1 MTSATGPGDPIGT
14 PAPVGPSP
22 RPHPEPPDGRA
33 SAAAGAPGAAPS
45 PAVART
51 ADPRAVD
58 LRAGTAAARPAGTPE
73 AASGV
78 PSATAPE
85 HRHDEHAHVA
95 PPARRRR
102 RGWGLATLA
111 VLLVA
116 AAALATV
123 LWLRVVS
130 WQDYAARVED
140 QGRDVG
146 TELATLRAQH
156 EGTLGELAAVSDQLA
171 TAQERIVQLADEK
184 AQVGD
189 DREVQRQLVDYQAR
203 ISQAAAN
210 VASALSTCIDAQNQ
224 LITYL
229 EDAESYDPAD
239 LERFKG
245 DVQGVCAAA
254 TDANTE
260 LQRQLAAGAD
270 G

>member
-1 MTSATGPGDPIGT
+1 M
-14 PAPVGPSP
+14 
-22 RPHPEPPDGRA
+22 
-33 SAAAGAPGAAPS
+33 
-45 PAVART
+45 VA
-51 ADPRAVD
+51 
-58 LRAGTAAARPAGTPE
+58 
-73 AASGV
+73 
-78 PSATAPE
+78 
-85 HRHDEHAHVA
+85 
-95 PPARRRR
+95 
-102 RGWGLATLA
+102 LA
-111 VLLVA
+111 VLL
-116 AAALATV
+116 AAALALAAV

-130 WQDYAARVED
+130 WQEYAAQVED
-140 QGRDVG
+140 RGRDVG
-146 TELATLRAQH
+146 AELATLRAQH
-156 EGTLGELAAVSDQLA
+156 EGTLGELAAVADQLA

-203 ISQAAAN
+203 VSQAAAN

-239 LERFKG
+239 LERFQG